1 MSSSQCSY
9 KWERT
14 EYERIKAMVESGDRL
29 TEAEQEI
36 YDRVQLKNA
45 RDKERERA
53 ERAEYKRIK
62 PKVESGEPLTEA
74 EKKVYGRV
82 LRKNARDKERERAER
97 AEYKRI
103 KPKVKSGEPL
113 TEDEKKVYGRVLRK
127 NERSKERL
135 ERQRAERV
143 ENKRVKLS
151 AIAQRASEY
160 TKLAKKRYEA
170 AKKSNEAKLD
180 EGDMSCSSGSSV
192 ERCRVSQQHSV
203 GNQVAGAAVNPQ
215 EMSNEKH
222 WCVIALPNYGT
233 CR

>member
-14 EYERIKAMVESGDRL
+14 EYERIKAMVKSGDRL
-29 TEAEQEI
+29 TEAE
-36 YDRVQLKNA
+36 
-45 RDKERERA
+45 
-53 ERAEYKRIK
+53 
-62 PKVESGEPLTEA
+62 T
-74 EKKVYGRV
+74 KVYGRV
-82 LRKNARDKERERAER
+82 LRKNARVKERERAEG
-97 AEYKRI
+97 A
-103 KPKVKSGEPL
+103 
-113 TEDEKKVYGRVLRK
+113 
-127 NERSKERL
+127 
-135 ERQRAERV
+135 

-215 EMSNEKH
+215 EMSNEEH
-222 WCVIALPNYGT
+222 WCVIALPSYET